1 MWGRLHIY
9 ILTPEAVGAKPNR
22 PEANQKGKAIAGGQ
36 QGPNMLRRLVI
47 GTLLA
52 SRVPIQVG
60 ANHDSQGALGGIWG
74 SIWPLGNWFFSA
86 GGAHLPA
93 QT

>member
-1 MWGRLHIY
+1 M
-9 ILTPEAVGAKPNR
+9 
-22 PEANQKGKAIAGGQ
+22 GKAVDGGQ
-36 QGPNMLRRLVI
+36 QGPNMLRRLAI

-52 SRVPIQVG
+52 SRVPIQVD
-60 ANHDSQGALGGIWG
+60 AKHDSGGALGRIWG
-74 SIWPLGNWFFSA
+74 STVLLGNWFFGA

>member
-1 MWGRLHIY
+1 MQGPLEAN
-9 ILTPEAVGAKPNR
+9 ILTPQAMEGKTEPPRSKPER
-22 PEANQKGKAIAGGQ
+22 QSHCWGQ
-36 QGPNMLRRLVI
+36 QGPNMLRRLAI

-52 SRVPIQVG
+52 SRVPIQVDVK
-60 ANHDSQGALGGIWG
+60 HDSEGALRGIWG
-74 SIWPLGNWFFSA
+74 STWLLANWFFGA